1 MYLPFLFV
9 LGTVAQL
16 VFSKQNY
23 IICPDMNFED
33 FSGSLKQLWMF
44 FMDGNHKTVTKNGPK
59 PKKRII
65 FWRKNANQ
73 WLPLKPQNRKKNHQK
88 TQNREKNAKKN
99 AKPRKKSAKTA
110 KPHEKSAETA
120 KPHEKQTKNR
130 KTANLWHP
138 HARTST
144 MVMIWWHYW

>member
-1 MYLPFLFV
+1 MHLPFLFV

-33 FSGSLKQLWMF
+33 FSGSLKQIWMF

-59 PKKRII
+59 PEKRII

-88 TQNREKNAKKN
+88 TQNREKNAKKT

-110 KPHEKSAETA
+110 KP
-120 KPHEKQTKNR
+120 QTPDTPPYQQPLQWNFQML
-130 KTANLWHP
+130 TIH
-138 HARTST
+138 
-144 MVMIWWHYW
+144 

>member
-1 MYLPFLFV
+1 MHLPFLFV

-33 FSGSLKQLWMF
+33 FSGSLKQIWMF

-59 PKKRII
+59 PEKRII

-88 TQNREKNAKKN
+88 TQNREKNAKKTQN
-99 AKPRKKSAKTA
+99 RA
-110 KPHEKSAETA
+110 
-120 KPHEKQTKNR
+120 KNR
-130 KTANLWHP
+130 QKPQNRKPLTP
-138 HARTST
+138 PREGRS
-144 MVMIWWHYW
+144 